1 MAAEAPKDE
10 RSDLQAPLSENEK
23 TVSSSNTP
31 TLHEPVQEEI
41 QAKPEVELPA
51 EEDETQWLTGWKL
64 VSMITS
70 LTLAAFL
77 MLLDMSIIS
86 TAIPRITSDFHSLHD
101 IGWYASAYNLSSAAL
116 QPLTGKLYMYFNTR
130 WIFLSLFFVFELGNL
145 ICGVAQSSTMLI
157 IGRAISGIGSSGIQN
172 GALTIIA
179 SAVPIHKR
187 PSLVGILMGCA
198 QLGIVSGPLVGG
210 AFTQYTTWR
219 WCFYIN
225 LPIGAICTIL
235 ILIVPI
241 PNHRAPTDETA
252 MYLLKT
258 KFDFTGLF
266 MFSPS
271 IVMLLLALQWGG
283 VDYAW
288 DSATI
293 VGLFCGGGVLFVIF
307 VFWEHRVGRDAM
319 IPMPIVRTRQV
330 WTSLLTNLFLFAT
343 VMVAS
348 FYLPV
353 YFQSAKD
360 ASPFTSGVNLLPSI
374 LMLIVAAVSSG
385 ALVQKTGYYIPF
397 AAASAIFSAIGFG
410 LSSTM
415 GPYTSTAKWAGYQ
428 ILIGFGRG
436 LGLQMP
442 IIAVQANTKPEETPI
457 AMSILTFSQTFGGA
471 IFVTA
476 ANVIF
481 THELRQE
488 LVSRLP
494 SINPDI
500 IIDAGA
506 GAVSEVVSKEN
517 LPGVLWSYSKGTRA
531 TFLLC
536 VACSCVMLGISFG
549 MGWKDIRKKP
559 ATDAV
564 ISVGYFNIQ
573 EKHFVT
579 MNRPNRPRNRQP
591 RPPRQEQNN
600 QRGGSSRPSR
610 APGTPQQAA
619 GTVPKVH
626 QVIPGASVFIIL
638 KDDQPTGEET
648 KGIVQDV
655 LTRGNHPR
663 GIKVRLRDG
672 QVGRVQ
678 RMGNTS
684 EATTPAPSD
693 EPRAQATSAS
703 SRFTMRYTD

>member
-1 MAAEAPKDE
+1 MTRVAPKE
-10 RSDLQAPLSENEK
+10 GRSDLQAPLNENEK

-31 TLHEPVQEEI
+31 TLHEPAQEEI

-51 EEDETQWLTGWKL
+51 EQEEGENQWLTGWKL
-64 VSMITS
+64 ASMMTS

-101 IGWYASAYNLSSAAL
+101 IGWYASAYNLASAAL

-145 ICGVAQSSTMLI
+145 ICGIAQSSTMLI

-179 SAVPIHKR
+179 TAVPIHKR
-187 PSLVGILMGCA
+187 PSLVGILMGVA

-225 LPIGAICTIL
+225 LPIGAICTVL
-235 ILIVPI
+235 ILIVHI
-241 PNHRAPTDETA
+241 PNHRAATDETV
-252 MYLLKT
+252 MHLLKT
-258 KFDFTGLF
+258 KFDFTGLV
-266 MFSPS
+266 MFNPS
-271 IVMLLLALQWGG
+271 VVMLLLALQWGG

-293 VGLFCGGGVLFVIF
+293 IGLFCGGGVLFAMFIV
-307 VFWEHRVGRDAM
+307 WEHRVGTDAM

-330 WTSLLTNLFLFAT
+330 WTSCLTQLFLFAT

-385 ALVQKTGYYIPF
+385 ALVQKIGYYIPF
-397 AAASAIFSAIGFG
+397 AASSAIISAIGFG
-410 LSSTM
+410 LASTM

-442 IIAVQANTKPEETPI
+442 IIAVQANTKPEVTPI
-457 AMSILTFSQTFGGA
+457 AMSILTFSQTFGSA

-481 THELRQE
+481 THELREE
-488 LVSRLP
+488 LISRLP
-494 SINPDI
+494 SLDPDM

-506 GAVSEVVSKEN
+506 GAN
-517 LPGVLWSYSKGTRA
+517 
-531 TFLLC
+531 
-536 VACSCVMLGISFG
+536 
-549 MGWKDIRKKP
+549 
-559 ATDAV
+559 
-564 ISVGYFNIQ
+564 
-573 EKHFVT
+573 HFAT
-579 MNRPNRPRNRQP
+579 MNRPNRSRNRQP

-600 QRGGSSRPSR
+600 PRGGSSRPSR

-638 KDDQPTGEET
+638 KEDQPTGEET
-648 KGIVQDV
+648 KGVVQDV

-684 EATTPAPSD
+684 EATTAPSD
-693 EPRAQATSAS
+693 EPRAQAASSS
-703 SRFTMRYTD
+703 SRFTMRYTDVRRDDEFATGPPPRSLADFIPDFEENSTNVPIAGVETVKCPFCDKFEGDEAAVTHHIDREHLS

>member
-1 MAAEAPKDE
+1 
-10 RSDLQAPLSENEK
+10 
-23 TVSSSNTP
+23 
-31 TLHEPVQEEI
+31 
-41 QAKPEVELPA
+41 
-51 EEDETQWLTGWKL
+51 
-64 VSMITS
+64 
-70 LTLAAFL
+70 
-77 MLLDMSIIS
+77 
-86 TAIPRITSDFHSLHD
+86 
-101 IGWYASAYNLSSAAL
+101 
-116 QPLTGKLYMYFNTR
+116 MYFNTR

-293 VGLFCGGGVLFVIF
+293 VGLFCGGGVLFAIF

-343 VMVAS
+343 IMVAS

-410 LSSTM
+410 LASTM

-494 SINPDI
+494 SINPDM

-517 LPGVLWSYSKGTRA
+517 LPGVLWSYSQGTRA

-536 VACSCVMLGISFG
+536 VACSCVMLVISFG

-559 ATDAV
+559 ASDA
-564 ISVGYFNIQ
+564 
-573 EKHFVT
+573 
-579 MNRPNRPRNRQP
+579 
-591 RPPRQEQNN
+591 
-600 QRGGSSRPSR
+600 
-610 APGTPQQAA
+610 
-619 GTVPKVH
+619 
-626 QVIPGASVFIIL
+626 
-638 KDDQPTGEET
+638 GE
-648 KGIVQDV
+648 
-655 LTRGNHPR
+655 
-663 GIKVRLRDG
+663 
-672 QVGRVQ
+672 
-678 RMGNTS
+678 
-684 EATTPAPSD
+684 A
-693 EPRAQATSAS
+693 
-703 SRFTMRYTD
+703 